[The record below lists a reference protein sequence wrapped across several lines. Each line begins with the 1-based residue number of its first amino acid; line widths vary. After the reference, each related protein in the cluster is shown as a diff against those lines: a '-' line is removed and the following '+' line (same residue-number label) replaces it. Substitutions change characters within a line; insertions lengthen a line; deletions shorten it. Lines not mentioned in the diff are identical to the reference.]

1 MGKEATTMCWNPQV
15 SAVPVVQAG
24 GCGCSCGM
32 PPWPGRR
39 FLSREERAERL
50 KAYRQDLLQEAAEVE
65 KRIADLA
72 KE

>member
-1 MGKEATTMCWNPQV
+1 
-15 SAVPVVQAG
+15 
-24 GCGCSCGM
+24 M

-50 KAYRQDLLQEAAEVE
+50 KAYRQELLQEAAEVE
-65 KRIADLA
+65 KRISDLG